1 MCLDDFELI
10 YATSYTGILLDN
22 LLSEYRISKR
32 QMLEILRQVACT
44 LQEMHTAGLT
54 HSDLKYDNI
63 CVDWMDWVGWSW
75 RVPSVTLIDLGH
87 AGRPGHVFRGV
98 DFSVSFHYAPEVV
111 TTGTSNLADIY
122 SLGFM
127 IKDIFRVDGGDI
139 IPGSI

>member
-1 MCLDDFELI
+1 
-10 YATSYTGILLDN
+10 
-22 LLSEYRISKR
+22 
-32 QMLEILRQVACT
+32 
-44 LQEMHTAGLT
+44 MHTAGLT

-75 RVPSVTLIDLGH
+75 KVPSVTLIDLGH

-98 DFSVSFHYAPEVV
+98 DFSVSSHYAPEVV

-127 IKDIFRVDGGDI
+127 IKDIYPYTLRLNPSKQSVDGGDI